1 MPPLT
6 NDPSP
11 VAAPGRAAHGGDGLG
26 LALGAGAYLLWGL
39 FPAFWPL
46 LRPAGPFE
54 ILGHRL
60 AWTFMVMSML
70 VLATGRWRTLRA
82 LPSRG
87 WLLVTAAAVLIAVNW
102 ATYIYGVN
110 SGQVVE
116 TALGYFV
123 NPLFSVLLGVV
134 VLGERLRGA
143 QWVALAVAGGAV
155 VVLTVDYGRVPLI
168 ALTLAVTFGIYGLI
182 KKTVPLDSASSL
194 AAESAVLGPLAAA
207 YVLWL
212 EWTGAGTFAGGGVG
226 HALLLV
232 LTGPITAVPLVL
244 FGAAARR
251 VPLVTIGILQYLAP
265 ILQFAWGVLVVRE
278 DMPASRW
285 LGFGLVWVA
294 LAIFTVDAVR
304 AARRART
311 GAGATG

>member
-1 MPPLT
+1 MAAGADATRPA
-6 NDPSP
+6 SP
-11 VAAPGRAAHGGDGLG
+11 KADGPG

-60 AWTFMVMSML
+60 AWTFVVMSA
-70 VLATGRWRTLRA
+70 LALALGRWRVLRQ
-82 LPSRG
+82 LPARG
-87 WLLVTAAAVLIAVNW
+87 WLLVGAAAVLIAVNW
-102 ATYIYGVN
+102 ATYIYAVN

-116 TALGYFV
+116 SALGYFV

-134 VLGERLRGA
+134 VLRERLRIA

-168 ALTLAVTFGIYGLI
+168 ALTLAVSFGLYGLI

-194 AAESAVLGPLAAA
+194 TAEGVVLAPVAVA
-207 YVLWL
+207 YLVWL
-212 EWTGAGTFAGGGVG
+212 QWTGSGTFTG
-226 HALLLV
+226 HGIGHVLLLMAA
-232 LTGPITAVPLVL
+232 GPITAVPLLL
-244 FGAAARR
+244 FGGAARR

-265 ILQFAWGVLVVRE
+265 ILQFAWGVLVVHE
-278 DMPASRW
+278 EMPASRW
-285 LGFGLVWVA
+285 LGFGLVWAA
-294 LAIFTVDAVR
+294 LVIFTVDGLR
-304 AARRART
+304 AAHRSRTAAAARS
-311 GAGATG
+311 